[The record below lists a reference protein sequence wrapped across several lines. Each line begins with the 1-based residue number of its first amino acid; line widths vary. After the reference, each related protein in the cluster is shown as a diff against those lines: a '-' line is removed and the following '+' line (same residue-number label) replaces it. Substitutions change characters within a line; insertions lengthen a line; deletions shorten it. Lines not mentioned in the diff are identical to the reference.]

1 MQPLKRRYWLWP
13 LGTQKQN
20 ETMLMIF
27 YAICIGFVIWLK
39 HHHRGKPTLQPVF
52 VFMAALLC
60 KWYWLFFVIFIREEI
75 SLNKKKWRILV
86 LFGLNTRKIPT
97 FCRLREPVTR
107 KLIVGRNHQLSS
119 QLIRQNGRHI
129 LFRLD
134 TNSLSINISTGMS
147 DFLFALQNDL
157 DVWQQRWWGMYM
169 HEIHLQKQNS
179 RELQDWQKVGDR
191 FLVFSAVS
199 LVAFMERKIALAALY

>member
-75 SLNKKKWRILV
+75 SLKKKWRILV

-97 FCRLREPVTR
+97 FCRLWEPATR
-107 KLIVGRNHQLSS
+107 KLIVGRNHELSS

-169 HEIHLQKQNS
+169 HEIHLQNRILKS
-179 RELQDWQKVGDR
+179 YKTGKRLEID
-191 FLVFSAVS
+191 FLFFSAVS

>member
-75 SLNKKKWRILV
+75 SLKKKWRILV

-97 FCRLREPVTR
+97 FCRLWEPATR
-107 KLIVGRNHQLSS
+107 KLIIGRNHELSS

-147 DFLFALQNDL
+147 DFLFALQK
-157 DVWQQRWWGMYM
+157 WSWCMAT
-169 HEIHLQKQNS
+169 EIIRHVYAWDSPAKQNS

>member
-1 MQPLKRRYWLWP
+1 MVL
-13 LGTQKQN
+13 
-20 ETMLMIF
+20 
-27 YAICIGFVIWLK
+27 
-39 HHHRGKPTLQPVF
+39 
-52 VFMAALLC
+52 
-60 KWYWLFFVIFIREEI
+60 VIFCHIHPRRD
-75 SLNKKKWRILV
+75 LVKKKWRILV

-191 FLVFSAVS
+191 FLVF
-199 LVAFMERKIALAALY
+199 

>member
-1 MQPLKRRYWLWP
+1 
-13 LGTQKQN
+13 
-20 ETMLMIF
+20 MIF

-52 VFMAALLC
+52 VFMDALLC

-75 SLNKKKWRILV
+75 SLKKKWRILV

-97 FCRLREPVTR
+97 FCRLWEPATR
-107 KLIVGRNHQLSS
+107 KLIIGRNHELSS

-179 RELQDWQKVGDR
+179 RELQDWQKVEDR

-199 LVAFMERKIALAALY
+199 LVAFIERKIALAALY

>member
-75 SLNKKKWRILV
+75 SLKKKWRILV

-97 FCRLREPVTR
+97 FCRLWEPATR
-107 KLIVGRNHQLSS
+107 KLIIGRSS

-179 RELQDWQKVGDR
+179 RELQDWQKVEDR

>member
-1 MQPLKRRYWLWP
+1 MVL
-13 LGTQKQN
+13 
-20 ETMLMIF
+20 
-27 YAICIGFVIWLK
+27 
-39 HHHRGKPTLQPVF
+39 
-52 VFMAALLC
+52 
-60 KWYWLFFVIFIREEI
+60 VIFCHIHPRRD
-75 SLNKKKWRILV
+75 LVKKKKWRILV

-97 FCRLREPVTR
+97 FCRLREPATR
-107 KLIVGRNHQLSS
+107 KLIVGRNHELSS

-169 HEIHLQKQNS
+169 HEIHLQNRILESYKTGK
-179 RELQDWQKVGDR
+179 RLEID
-191 FLVFSAVS
+191 FLFFSAVS

>member
-1 MQPLKRRYWLWP
+1 MVL
-13 LGTQKQN
+13 
-20 ETMLMIF
+20 
-27 YAICIGFVIWLK
+27 
-39 HHHRGKPTLQPVF
+39 
-52 VFMAALLC
+52 
-60 KWYWLFFVIFIREEI
+60 VIFCHIHPRRD
-75 SLNKKKWRILV
+75 LVKKKWRILV

-97 FCRLREPVTR
+97 FCRLWEPDTR
-107 KLIVGRNHQLSS
+107 KLIIGRNHELSS

-179 RELQDWQKVGDR
+179 RELQDWQKVEDR

-199 LVAFMERKIALAALY
+199 LVAFIERKIALAALY

>member
-1 MQPLKRRYWLWP
+1 MVL
-13 LGTQKQN
+13 
-20 ETMLMIF
+20 
-27 YAICIGFVIWLK
+27 
-39 HHHRGKPTLQPVF
+39 
-52 VFMAALLC
+52 
-60 KWYWLFFVIFIREEI
+60 VIFCHIHPRRD
-75 SLNKKKWRILV
+75 LVKKKKWRILV

-97 FCRLREPVTR
+97 FCRLQEPVAR
-107 KLIVGRNHQLSS
+107 KLILGRNHELSS

-169 HEIHLQKQNS
+169 HEIHLQNRILESYKTGK
-179 RELQDWQKVGDR
+179 RLEID
-191 FLVFSAVS
+191 FLFFSAVS
-199 LVAFMERKIALAALY
+199 LVAFMERKIAVAALY

>member
-1 MQPLKRRYWLWP
+1 MTLAPWYSKTEWDHVNDFLCNLHW
-13 LGTQKQN
+13 
-20 ETMLMIF
+20 
-27 YAICIGFVIWLK
+27 FVIWLK

-75 SLNKKKWRILV
+75 SLKKKWRILV

-97 FCRLREPVTR
+97 FCRLWEPATR
-107 KLIVGRNHQLSS
+107 KLIIGRNHELSS
-119 QLIRQNGRHI
+119 QLIRQNGKHI

-169 HEIHLQKQNS
+169 HEIHLQNRILESYKTGK
-179 RELQDWQKVGDR
+179 RLEID
-191 FLVFSAVS
+191 FLFFSAVS

>member
-75 SLNKKKWRILV
+75 SLKKKWRILE

-97 FCRLREPVTR
+97 FCRLQEPVAR
-107 KLIVGRNHQLSS
+107 KLILGRNHELSS

-169 HEIHLQKQNS
+169 HEIHLQNRILESYKTGK
-179 RELQDWQKVGDR
+179 RLEID
-191 FLVFSAVS
+191 FLFFSAVS
-199 LVAFMERKIALAALY
+199 LVAFIERKIALAALY

>member
-52 VFMAALLC
+52 IFMDALLC

-75 SLNKKKWRILV
+75 SLKKKWRILV

-97 FCRLREPVTR
+97 FCRLREPATR
-107 KLIVGRNHQLSS
+107 KLIVGRNHELSS

-199 LVAFMERKIALAALY
+199 LVAFIERKIALAALY

>member
-75 SLNKKKWRILV
+75 SLKKKWRISV

-97 FCRLREPVTR
+97 FCRLREPATR
-107 KLIVGRNHQLSS
+107 KLIVGRNHELSS

-169 HEIHLQKQNS
+169 HEIHLQNRILESYKTGK
-179 RELQDWQKVGDR
+179 RLEID
-191 FLVFSAVS
+191 FLFFSAVS

>member
-1 MQPLKRRYWLWP
+1 MTLAPWYSKTEWDHVNDFLCNLHWVCYLI
-13 LGTQKQN
+13 
-20 ETMLMIF
+20 E
-27 YAICIGFVIWLK
+27 AS
-39 HHHRGKPTLQPVF
+39 RGKPTLQPVF

-75 SLNKKKWRILV
+75 SLKKKWRILV

-191 FLVFSAVS
+191 FLVF
-199 LVAFMERKIALAALY
+199 

>member
-52 VFMAALLC
+52 VFMDALLC

-75 SLNKKKWRILV
+75 SLKKKWRILV
-86 LFGLNTRKIPT
+86 FGINTRKIPT
-97 FCRLREPVTR
+97 FCRLWEPATR
-107 KLIVGRNHQLSS
+107 KLIIGRNHELSS

-179 RELQDWQKVGDR
+179 RELQDWQKVEDR

-199 LVAFMERKIALAALY
+199 LVAFIERKIALAALY

>member
-75 SLNKKKWRILV
+75 SLKKKWRILE

-97 FCRLREPVTR
+97 FCRLWEPATR
-107 KLIVGRNHQLSS
+107 KLIIGRNHELSS

-169 HEIHLQKQNS
+169 HEIHLQNRILESYKTGK
-179 RELQDWQKVGDR
+179 RLEID
-191 FLVFSAVS
+191 FLFFSAVS

>member
-75 SLNKKKWRILV
+75 SLTKKWRILV

-97 FCRLREPVTR
+97 FCRLWEPATR
-107 KLIVGRNHQLSS
+107 KLIIGRNHELSS
-119 QLIRQNGRHI
+119 QLIRQNRRHI

-169 HEIHLQKQNS
+169 HEIHLQNRILESYKTGK
-179 RELQDWQKVGDR
+179 RLEID
-191 FLVFSAVS
+191 FLFFSAVS

>member
-75 SLNKKKWRILV
+75 SLKKKWRILV
-86 LFGLNTRKIPT
+86 FGLNTRKIPT

-107 KLIVGRNHQLSS
+107 KLIGRNHELSS

-169 HEIHLQKQNS
+169 HEIHLQNRILKS
-179 RELQDWQKVGDR
+179 YKTGKRLEIDFL
-191 FLVFSAVS
+191 FLVLS
-199 LVAFMERKIALAALY
+199 LWLHSWKGRLL